1 MSLPCVRVRN
11 NWFRPQ
17 RIHNITWVVHY
28 FMQEKTMC
36 KRKMTLIEE
45 MIYNLKKI
53 EKPLNTIRFKRLVV
67 KVLKK
72 EAENEQKNKLS
83 SVNH

>member
-1 MSLPCVRVRN
+1 
-11 NWFRPQ
+11 
-17 RIHNITWVVHY
+17 
-28 FMQEKTMC
+28 MC